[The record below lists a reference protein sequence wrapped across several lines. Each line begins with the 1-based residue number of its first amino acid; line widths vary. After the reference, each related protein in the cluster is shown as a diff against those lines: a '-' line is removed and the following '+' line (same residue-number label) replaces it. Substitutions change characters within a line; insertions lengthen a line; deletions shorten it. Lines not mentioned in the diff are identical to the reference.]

1 MLLCTRI
8 LILAAILVQQEAWAQ
23 PEECFTAEM
32 ADILFLVDESWSVG
46 ESNFQLIK
54 EFLSSI
60 ISSFQNVITVGKDGI
75 RFGVALYGD
84 APRMSMEFSDYV
96 TIEEVL
102 LAVRNLVY
110 GGGNTRTGDALAFLA
125 NTVFD
130 PSISR
135 EEAAKIVI
143 LLTDGKS
150 GDSVE
155 EKAELL
161 QDKGV
166 TVFAIGIQNA
176 DRAELKKI
184 ASEPFEEHV
193 MYVDSFQALQG
204 ILPKITRRICFT
216 ASEPPVPIKQFS
228 GPEKILGPRDLS
240 ISERSYSS
248 LRLTWTPATGEV
260 TGYHIILNSLSSS
273 GRLTADDQRQ
283 IILDAD
289 KNTLLVTDLLPN
301 TEYSFTVLAIYV
313 DLIGDSTTV
322 KGRTTQVP
330 PVTNFRV
337 IEEGLFS
344 LKVAWTPPL
353 SKLEGYKIYIPR
365 SNRPGLTYE
374 QNLSGDISSH
384 TIDNLEEDKEYTVSI
399 YAVYPKGP
407 SQPVSTAGRTLKL
420 LPVKDLSLQ
429 NITTGT
435 IRALWTSVRGASGY
449 RLTWAS
455 AEGNIQNVNLGDA
468 YREYMIQG
476 LHPDTEYTVT
486 VNPIFVDTE
495 GPVVTAV
502 ATTLASSAVQSLK
515 ATAITIST
523 AVIVW
528 NAVPGATGYRLA
540 WGPTQEFTGR
550 DRPRQLALN
559 SSSTSYQLKNLAH
572 DTEYVISL
580 YVLFGS
586 IIGPGISTTA
596 RTSPLGYVSNFK
608 VTSYTSSSVS
618 LAWSATAGAT
628 EYKIT
633 WSPAADTD
641 KGAVKSQ
648 YLDPNI
654 LFYRI
659 DGLRPNT
666 QYTIGV
672 HAIYSNSEGPAATFV
687 HNTDSNPIQIQAV
700 RELKIADSGVRSL
713 KLAWKRPAGITDY
726 KISWAPFNGG
736 LEISRIVPAET
747 TIFNITN
754 LEESTTYT
762 IRVSSMVGDREGSP
776 VLLTAKTLDL
786 PKVEKFE
793 VQETTSDSALLN
805 WSRVEGAS
813 AYLLTWRLVS
823 ASDFLT
829 EQLVDTYKSYRVSN
843 LEFGRTY
850 AFSIRP
856 LFGEMEG
863 SATSLTVQIV
873 GSSGKLSTPASPVT
887 AHKQTTRPVKT
898 NSPARI
904 TPRQVPQSTRVAP
917 TTASRTTTLSTTGPT
932 VPSTT
937 ILGPICG
944 KVKSDIVFLVDE
956 SSSIGQGNFNKIKDF
971 LYRIVSYFPK
981 IGPEGTQIS
990 IAQYSDEPR
999 VEFFLNQYKDRNA
1012 VLKAV
1017 KALSYVGGNTK
1028 TGRGIGF
1035 VLKEIFQTTRGMR
1048 ASMPRTL
1055 VLLTDGRSQDEVVQ
1069 QARVAHLLG
1078 IRVIAVGVSGA
1089 DVEELK
1095 SIMLHRNLKNIFY
1108 VNSFDEFPLIVREL
1122 IETMC
1127 LLYPEIDSPTE
1138 VDTPDPQ
1145 WTGDL
1150 ERVISLQDPSSG
1162 EAGVKKPE
1170 GPCDSQC
1177 PQGAKG
1183 QKGEKGPPGDTG
1195 FTGLQSGG
1203 GYDSFN
1209 FASKGEKGERGLP
1222 GKNGIPG
1229 LPGRP
1234 GRTGPPGPPGLMGL
1248 QGIQGDIGPQGYPG
1262 SPGPKGDRGEP
1273 GYVIGGSDLV
1283 PVRSGSPGPPG
1294 SKGQPGYPGVSGPP
1308 GLPGQPGPQGPPG
1321 ISIKGEPGEAG
1332 QPGQRGKIGQKGDRG
1347 DGGETGRAGL
1357 PGPIGLEGA
1366 PGPFGQKGE
1375 KGMQGIGIPGI
1386 PGPKG
1391 ELGKKGDVGPLGPLG
1406 QKGVAGVP
1414 GNDGVTGQRG
1424 KKGLKGE
1431 QGEKGERGEV
1441 GKSGPQGIAGLPG
1454 PVGYKGDQ
1462 GNQGFPGAPAIG
1474 VVGPTGKKGGRGD
1487 VGPVGPP
1494 GPQGN
1499 KGDQGDK
1506 GEKGSPG
1513 FGIPGQPGLK
1523 GDAGERGNVGLSGKP
1538 GRKGEAGAK
1547 GEKGEPGLDG
1557 TPGETGLRGKDGSS
1571 GEKGEQGS
1579 KGEPGLAGDPGER
1592 GIRGPLGL
1600 PGRPGDQGSKGEM
1613 GESGINGTTGEKGDK
1628 GNMGLPGPPGAFL
1641 GPLDNSIILKGS
1653 KGDPGQRGE
1662 RGLAGERGMKGE
1674 QGIQGSP
1681 GPRGPEGPPGP
1692 PGAALLDATTDKGSR
1707 REKGTPGTPGKNGLD
1722 GKDGKPGLV
1731 GPKGEPGQK
1740 GEPNESVAKGQKGA
1754 PGPMGPAGPPGPMGP
1769 PGIPG
1774 NPGVPG
1780 LPGKGVEI
1788 KDLEKLFEVYGIKM
1802 ALLKELTD
1810 HLLQHG
1816 VEEVLQQLTSSKK
1829 DRTSKKKL
1837 ALKQDNDITG
1847 NLKYEV
1853 SSVPIMSLEVKE
1865 EDESSETGQILTNTI
1880 TSAHLPKEDLKDTR
1894 NDYKKKKNLPENTS
1908 DPKALI
1914 VKDLTVDISQDLFHG
1929 QTTIAPEHLIIPT
1942 NHPIQEETLTTLDKR
1957 TAAIMQSSIES
1968 GLVLEEQLVT
1978 LVEKDLVKKDQR
1990 KKKKI
1995 RPGSSN
2001 PSGSEI
2007 FATEEG
2013 NKNTSLF
2020 LEEELQE
2027 NVTEKAF
2034 TVFTPTSEEYL
2045 APFSEEVT
2053 FTINQSSV
2061 DPDQLQQE
2069 HATTVAD
2076 KEQKETK
2083 KDRKKKKKTG
2093 PDGRSNLE
2101 VTAMAV
2107 EEGSVEEVDF
2117 ALTAGDGG
2125 PDGGREDLI
2134 ESQNEPSRE
2143 DIEEFKDV
2151 MTQRVVGADQ
2161 LLNEEHPTGE
2171 GKSITVTSDKS
2182 GAVEEE
2188 HLESPGAPEEQVLVR
2203 AKRMVKRQ
2211 WDKTRL
2217 PGVSGGRRYLEQFAS
2232 LPGTRGGPRIKHR
2245 EVGTENQEEDSIES
2259 TRDEAEGALR
2269 VQGEPGVKGE
2279 KGDEGEKG
2287 QKGEPGVGFR
2297 GPIGQAGPPGQK
2309 GEPGEPGPPGAQGVQ
2324 GIRGNQGA
2332 PGSPGE
2338 RGEPGTASLPGLAG
2352 ERGKRGRNGS
2362 PGTPGPPGPPGKQ
2375 GMQGAPG
2382 EEGEKG
2388 EIGMGS
2394 PGPRGPRGLPGP
2406 RGDNGAPGSPGQIGA
2421 MGFKGLPGVKGE
2433 KGDRGFAGLKGDKG
2447 DAMSIFGPQG
2457 YKGSKGDQG
2466 DRGGPGFDGD
2476 KGEKGEDGPPGEK
2489 GVKGEAGAKG
2499 SMGLFGARG
2508 PVGQKGESGEPGL
2521 PGLAGTAGL
2530 DGKNGLKGAKGDRGL
2545 QGQKG
2550 EPGDKGEPGV
2560 GGDTGQKGDKG
2571 FRGFPGRMGAPGVEG
2586 KKGEIGGPGKLGFPG
2601 INGLTGP
2608 KGERGTTGLDG
2619 PKGDA
2624 GEKGEKGDRGFPG
2637 LGGFKGPAGIPGKV
2651 GVPGSPGLPGP
2662 QGDAGPQGGRGKRGR
2677 SLPCPRGSPG
2687 ISGDK
2692 GEVGEPG
2699 LMGLKGEKGDAGLSE
2714 EEVKE
2719 LLRKEMSD
2727 KCGRDFHLVIKST
2740 DPDAGY
2746 DDVDENEE
2754 EILPSSPGDILL
2766 KPEETKQ
2773 FPNTTQNITT
2783 LGLPLHS
2790 QNSTGAAERRIMES
2804 LRRRKRLSRPPPHDP
2819 CLMPMDEGSCAQYM
2833 LLWYYHQDTN
2843 SCRPFVFGGC
2853 GGNSN
2858 QFKSKLKCEIRCKST
2873 PESTPGR

>member
-1 MLLCTRI
+1 MMQLYTWI
-8 LILAAILVQQEAWAQ
+8 LILAAILVHQNARAQ

-46 ESNFQLIK
+46 DSNFQLIK
-54 EFLSSI
+54 DFLSSI
-60 ISSFQNVITVGKDGI
+60 ISSFQNAITVGKDGI

-84 APRMSMEFSDYV
+84 APRMSIELSDYV

-102 LAVRNLVY
+102 LAVRDLAY

-130 PSISR
+130 TSISR

-150 GDSVE
+150 GDAVE
-155 EKAELL
+155 EKAEQL

-166 TVFAIGIQNA
+166 TVFAIGIKNA

-193 MYVDSFQALQG
+193 MYVDSFQALENL
-204 ILPKITRRICFT
+204 LPKITRRICFT
-216 ASEPPVPIKQFS
+216 ASEPPIPVKQFS

-240 ISERSYSS
+240 VSERSYSS
-248 LRLTWTPATGEV
+248 LRLTWSPATGEV

-273 GRLTADDQRQ
+273 GHLTADDQRQ

-289 KNTLLVTDLLPN
+289 KDTLFVTDLLPN
-301 TEYSFTVLAIYV
+301 TEYSFTVLAIYA
-313 DLIGDSTTV
+313 DLIGDSITV
-322 KGRTTQVP
+322 KGKTTHVP

-407 SQPVSTAGRTLKL
+407 SQPVSSMGRTLKL

-455 AEGNIQNVNLGDA
+455 AEGNIQNINLGDA
-468 YREYMIQG
+468 YSEYMIQG
-476 LHPDTEYTVT
+476 LYPDTEYTVT

-495 GPVVTAV
+495 GPVVTAA

-515 ATAITIST
+515 ATAVTIST

-540 WGPTQEFTGR
+540 WGPTPEFIGR

-559 SSSTSYQLKNLAH
+559 TSSTSYQLKNLAH

-586 IIGPGISTTA
+586 IVGPGISTTA

-608 VTSYTSSSVS
+608 VTSYTGTSVS

-633 WSPAADTD
+633 WSPTADTD
-641 KGAVKSQ
+641 QDAVKSH

-666 QYTIGV
+666 QYTISV

-700 RELKIADSGVRSL
+700 RDLKIADSGVHSL
-713 KLAWKRPAGITDY
+713 KLLWKRPSGITDY
-726 KISWAPFNGG
+726 KIAWAPFNGG
-736 LEISRIVPAET
+736 LEITRIVPAET
-747 TIFNITN
+747 TFFNITN

-786 PKVEKFE
+786 PKVETFE
-793 VQETTSDSALLN
+793 VEETTSDSALLS
-805 WSRVEGAS
+805 WSSVEGAT

-823 ASDFLT
+823 GSDFLT
-829 EQLVDTYKSYRVSN
+829 EQLADTYKSYRVSN

-856 LFGEMEG
+856 LFREMEG
-863 SATSLTVQIV
+863 STTALTVQIV
-873 GSSGKLSTPASPVT
+873 GSSGKLSTPATPVT
-887 AHKQTTRPVKT
+887 AHKQTTRQVKT

-917 TTASRTTTLSTTGPT
+917 STASRTTTLSTTGPT
-932 VPSTT
+932 VLSTT

-944 KVKSDIVFLVDE
+944 KVKADIVFLVDE
-956 SSSIGQGNFNKIKDF
+956 SSSIGQGNFYKIKDF

-1035 VLKEIFQTTRGMR
+1035 VLKEIFQTSRGMR
-1048 ASMPRTL
+1048 ESMPRTL

-1069 QARVAHLLG
+1069 PARVAHLLG
-1078 IRVIAVGVSGA
+1078 IRFIAVGVSGA
-1089 DVEELK
+1089 DIEELK
-1095 SIMLHRNLKNIFY
+1095 SIMLYRNLKNIFY
-1108 VNSFDEFPLIVREL
+1108 VNSFDDFPLVVREL
-1122 IETMC
+1122 IENLC
-1127 LLYPEIDSPTE
+1127 SEHPEIEPPPE
-1138 VDTPDPQ
+1138 DTPVPQ
-1145 WTGDL
+1145 WTGDV
-1150 ERVISLQDPSSG
+1150 EGVISLRDPSSG
-1162 EAGVKKPE
+1162 ESAVKKPE
-1170 GPCDSQC
+1170 GPCEPKC
-1177 PQGAKG
+1177 P
-1183 QKGEKGPPGDTG
+1183 ES

-1234 GRTGPPGPPGLMGL
+1234 GRTGPPGSPGLMGL

-1294 SKGQPGYPGVSGPP
+1294 AKGQPGYPGVSGPP

-1321 ISIKGEPGEAG
+1321 ISVKGEPGEAG
-1332 QPGQRGKIGQKGDRG
+1332 QPGLRGKIGQKGDRG
-1347 DGGETGRAGL
+1347 DVGENGRAGL
-1357 PGPIGLEGA
+1357 PGPIGLDGA

-1375 KGMQGIGIPGI
+1375 KGAQGIGIPGI
-1386 PGPKG
+1386 PGLKG
-1391 ELGKKGDVGPLGPLG
+1391 ELGKK
-1406 QKGVAGVP
+1406 
-1414 GNDGVTGQRG
+1414 G

-1431 QGEKGERGEV
+1431 QGEKG
-1441 GKSGPQGIAGLPG
+1441 LPG
-1454 PVGYKGDQ
+1454 PVGHKGDQ

-1474 VVGPTGKKGGRGD
+1474 VVGPTGRKGGRGD

-1538 GRKGEAGAK
+1538 GRKGEAGSK
-1547 GEKGEPGLDG
+1547 GEKGEPGLAG

-1600 PGRPGDQGSKGEM
+1600 PGRHGDQGIKGEI
-1613 GESGINGTTGEKGDK
+1613 GQPGINGTTGEKGDK
-1628 GNMGLPGPPGAFL
+1628 GNIGLPGPPGAFL

-1662 RGLAGERGMKGE
+1662 SGLPGEMGMKGE
-1674 QGIQGSP
+1674 HGIQGPP
-1681 GPRGPEGPPGP
+1681 GPRGPEGLPGP
-1692 PGAALLDATTDKGSR
+1692 PGAALLDATADKGSR
-1707 REKGTPGTPGKNGLD
+1707 GEKGPPGKNGLD
-1722 GKDGKPGLV
+1722 GKDGKPGPV

-1837 ALKQDNDITG
+1837 ALKPDNDLTG

-1853 SSVPIMSLEVKE
+1853 SSEPIIDVE
-1865 EDESSETGQILTNTI
+1865 EDENSETGQILTNTI
-1880 TSAHLPKEDLKDTR
+1880 SSAHRPEEDLKDTR
-1894 NDYKKKKNLPENTS
+1894 KDYKKKKPRPEINS
-1908 DPKALI
+1908 DPKDLI
-1914 VKDLTVDISQDLFHG
+1914 VKDLIMDQLDIGQELLNR
-1929 QTTIAPEHLIIPT
+1929 QTTSAQELPIIPT
-1942 NHPIQEETLTTLDKR
+1942 SHPIPEESLTTLDKR
-1957 TAAIMQSSIES
+1957 TASVMQSSVES
-1968 GLVLEEQLVT
+1968 VLILEDQLVT
-1978 LVEKDLVKKDQR
+1978 LVEKDLAKKDQKKKKKMRPGSSHPSESEIFITDEGIKNTSLFLELELQENATEEAFTVFTPNSQEYVSPSSEEITFTISQSSVDTDQLQEEQATTVGNKELKETKTR
-1990 KKKKI
+1990 KKKKKAGPDGRSSLEVTALAVEEEPVQEVHVALTAGDGDPDDGRDDLI
-1995 RPGSSN
+1995 EGLNEPSREDIEESKDTTIYRVAGADQLLDGEHPTGEGEDLAKKDQKKKKRMRPGSSN

-2007 FATEEG
+2007 FTTDEG
-2013 NKNTSLF
+2013 NKSTSLF
-2020 LEEELQE
+2020 LEVELQE
-2027 NVTEKAF
+2027 NVTEEAF
-2034 TVFTPTSEEYL
+2034 TVFTQTNQEYVS
-2045 APFSEEVT
+2045 PSSEEVT
-2053 FTINQSSV
+2053 FTISLSSE
-2061 DPDQLQQE
+2061 L
-2069 HATTVAD
+2069 
-2076 KEQKETK
+2076 KETK
-2083 KDRKKKKKTG
+2083 KDRKKKKKAG
-2093 PDGRSNLE
+2093 PDGRSSLKI
-2101 VTAMAV
+2101 TALAV
-2107 EEGSVEEVDF
+2107 EEGPVQEVHV
-2117 ALTAGDGG
+2117 ALTARDGD
-2125 PDGGREDLI
+2125 PDGGRDDLI
-2134 ESQNEPSRE
+2134 EGLNESSRE
-2143 DIEEFKDV
+2143 DTEELKDI
-2151 MTQRVVGADQ
+2151 TTHRVVGADQ
-2161 LLNEEHPTGE
+2161 LLDGEHPTGE
-2171 GKSITVTSDKS
+2171 EELIKTVMLDKS
-2182 GAVEEE
+2182 EAVKEE
-2188 HLESPGAPEEQVLVR
+2188 HLESTL
-2203 AKRMVKRQ
+2203 
-2211 WDKTRL
+2211 L
-2217 PGVSGGRRYLEQFAS
+2217 
-2232 LPGTRGGPRIKHR
+2232 
-2245 EVGTENQEEDSIES
+2245 EVGTENQEEDSIKS
-2259 TRDEAEGALR
+2259 TMG
-2269 VQGEPGVKGE
+2269 G

-2332 PGSPGE
+2332 PGSPGD
-2338 RGEPGTASLPGLAG
+2338 RGDPGTASLPGPAG
-2352 ERGKRGRNGS
+2352 ERGKRGKNGS
-2362 PGTPGPPGPPGKQ
+2362 PGPPGPPGPPGKQ
-2375 GMQGAPG
+2375 GMQGAAG

-2406 RGDNGAPGSPGQIGA
+2406 RGDNGAPGAPGQIGV
-2421 MGFKGLPGVKGE
+2421 MGAKGLPGIRGE
-2433 KGDRGFAGLKGDKG
+2433 KGDRGLAGLKGDKG
-2447 DAMSIFGPQG
+2447 DAMAIFGPQG
-2457 YKGSKGDQG
+2457 YKGNKGDEG

-2550 EPGDKGEPGV
+2550 EPGDKGDPGV
-2560 GGDTGQKGDKG
+2560 DGDTGQKGDKG

-2608 KGERGTTGLDG
+2608 KGERGMTGLDG
-2619 PKGDA
+2619 PKGDP
-2624 GEKGEKGDRGFPG
+2624 GEKGEKGDKGFPG
-2637 LGGFKGPAGIPGKV
+2637 LGGFKGPAGFPGKI
-2651 GVPGSPGLPGP
+2651 GAPGPAGLPGP

-2687 ISGDK
+2687 FPGDK
-2692 GEVGEPG
+2692 GEVGEAG
-2699 LMGLKGEKGDAGLSE
+2699 LMGLKGEKGDAGLSFMNR
-2714 EEVKE
+2714 VVILHQTFLKAVMGPI
-2719 LLRKEMSD
+2719 RNIYVMS
-2727 KCGRDFHLVIKST
+2727 
-2740 DPDAGY
+2740 
-2746 DDVDENEE
+2746 
-2754 EILPSSPGDILL
+2754 SS
-2766 KPEETKQ
+2766 
-2773 FPNTTQNITT
+2773 F
-2783 LGLPLHS
+2783 
-2790 QNSTGAAERRIMES
+2790 AACA
-2804 LRRRKRLSRPPPHDP
+2804 DP
-2819 CLMPMDEGSCAQYM
+2819 CQMPMDEGSCSQYI

-2853 GGNSN
+2853 RGNSN
-2858 QFKSKLKCEIRCKST
+2858 QFKSKLKCEIRCIST
-2873 PESTPGR
+2873 PA